1 MREIKFRARDFERK
15 QFNFLDL
22 RDAIA
27 SDDAYFLCGDQ
38 GTDWLEDRENSCTM
52 SCKCEL
58 QQFTGLKDKNGVEI
72 YEGDVIDGNLYD
84 RKLPTRGQIV
94 FDAHFSFYANKNE
107 GGNTPIYRIAEIKII
122 GNIHENPELL
132 ND

>member
-1 MREIKFRARDFERK
+1 MREIRFRAWDKKTEQYELLDSLFEFQKMNLAGYEYNERIFE
-15 QFNFLDL
+15 QYTCF
-22 RDAIA
+22 
-27 SDDAYFLCGDQ
+27 
-38 GTDWLEDRENSCTM
+38 
-52 SCKCEL
+52 
-58 QQFTGLKDKNGVEI
+58 KDKNGVEI